1 MKFNK
6 YHILLPAVII
16 IWGLIGYQFFTFL
29 NQSETSY
36 YDAAPGNRK
45 SAASTVERSYTLL
58 GNYRDP
64 FLRKKTRRIN
74 TGGGSVQSKRITASV
89 NMRKPDVVVDWSSIS
104 YLGTIEN
111 NRSKTRIALISKQ
124 GKSVI
129 VKEGEAIEGFI
140 VVRIWKDSIK
150 VECSKTYNVFRK
162 KH

>member
-6 YHILLPAVII
+6 YHILLPAVIV

-36 YDAAPGNRK
+36 YDATPGNK
-45 SAASTVERSYTLL
+45 KNVANTEERSYTLL

-64 FLRKKTRRIN
+64 FLRKKTRRVN
-74 TGGGSVQSKRITASV
+74 TGGASVQSKRTTASV
-89 NMRKPDVVVDWSSIS
+89 NIQKPAVVVDWSVIS

-111 NRSKTRIALISKQ
+111 NKSKTKIALISKQ

-129 VKEGEAIEGFI
+129 VKEGEAIEGFT

-150 VECSKTYNVFRK
+150 VECSNAYNVFRK
-162 KH
+162 KR